1 MGSVCAV
8 GPVPAASAGTMM
20 DALSPWGDALHQAPH
35 AEDYAEDLRTNHDG
49 RTAPIQQ
56 SATQGSPSCTPP
68 ASPQTMSL
76 LDALDE
82 ALGLLESDDELE
94 RAEAAEQLSALVD
107 GVYGEDAAALGQYVR
122 ESGALEMLLELVYN
136 TCTDTRPPTPSPV
149 ATRPVPAPF
158 LARLSITPPSSSRDP
173 HTDTAPATT
182 HTHLSTPRAQLDFR
196 VFRRTLC
203 CVLAGC
209 GPGS

>member
-20 DALSPWGDALHQAPH
+20 DALSPRGDALHQAPH

-76 LDALDE
+76 LGALDE

-136 TCTDTRPPTPSPV
+136 TCTDLPSYALARSYTPCASAISSAPIYNAPLIFTRPTHSTCDPTPS
-149 ATRPVPAPF
+149 
-158 LARLSITPPSSSRDP
+158 
-173 HTDTAPATT
+173 
-182 HTHLSTPRAQLDFR
+182 
-196 VFRRTLC
+196 
-203 CVLAGC
+203 
-209 GPGS
+209 